1 MRRREFITLIGCA
14 ATAWP
19 IAAQSQEA
27 GRTYRVGGLS
37 VGPRSAP
44 YWLGVFDELRRAG
57 FVEGENLT
65 IDWHQYGPHV
75 DLIPQFAAELVKAK
89 VDVIVATGDTAILA
103 AQRATT
109 TIPILGSTD
118 DMVGSGLVNSMARPG
133 GNTTGTS
140 IFAAELDGK
149 RQDILIEALPG
160 LRHMTALVD
169 STTTASPRLQSLR
182 DGARSRDIE
191 LSIQQ
196 VAKSEEIPAALDAAT
211 ASGATALNVLS
222 SPVLYGSRQLIMQRV
237 AEIRL
242 PAIYQFPEV
251 AVEGGFIGYGP
262 SINKFYRGLVAS
274 MLVKLLR
281 GAKPFDLPIEQPTKF
296 ELVVNL
302 KTAKGLGLA
311 VPESFLARADEVIE

>member
-1 MRRREFITLIGCA
+1 MRRREFIALVGGA
-14 ATAWP
+14 AAAWP

-44 YWLGVFDELRRAG
+44 YWFGVFDELRRAG

-89 VDVIVATGDTAILA
+89 VDVIVATGDTAIRA
-103 AQRATT
+103 VQRATT

-118 DMVGSGLVNSMARPG
+118 DMVGSGLVNSMARPDS
-133 GNTTGTS
+133 NTTGTS

-149 RQDILIEALPG
+149 RQEILIEALPG
-160 LRHMTALVD
+160 LRHMAALVD

-182 DGARSRDIE
+182 DGARARGIE

-196 VAKSEEIPAALDAAT
+196 IAKSEEIPAVLDAVK
-211 ASGATALNVLS
+211 ASGATALNVFPRPSCTAAGSLLCDVSRKCDCQLFINFRKWPSKAVLS
-222 SPVLYGSRQLIMQRV
+222 ATDRALTSSTGSWSLRCSSSSCGAPSRPICQSNNRLSLSWWSTLRPRKNSDSQSPSH
-237 AEIRL
+237 
-242 PAIYQFPEV
+242 
-251 AVEGGFIGYGP
+251 
-262 SINKFYRGLVAS
+262 SW
-274 MLVKLLR
+274 
-281 GAKPFDLPIEQPTKF
+281 
-296 ELVVNL
+296 
-302 KTAKGLGLA
+302 LGQT
-311 VPESFLARADEVIE
+311 R

>member
-1 MRRREFITLIGCA
+1 MNRRGFITLIGCA
-14 ATAWP
+14 AAVWP
-19 IAAQSQEA
+19 IAAQSQEF

-57 FVEGENLT
+57 FVEGDNLT
-65 IDWHQYGPHV
+65 IEWHQYGPHT

-103 AQRATT
+103 VQRATT

-149 RQDILIEALPG
+149 RQDILIEAVPG
-160 LRHMTALVD
+160 LRHMAALVD

-191 LSIQQ
+191 LSIHE
-196 VAKSEEIPAALDAAT
+196 VVKSEEIPAALNAAK

-222 SPVLYGSRQLIMQRV
+222 SPVLYGSRQFIMQRV
-237 AEIRL
+237 DIVH
-242 PAIYQFPEV
+242 QG
-251 AVEGGFIGYGP
+251 EGTVSLDHACTRPVI
-262 SINKFYRGLVAS
+262 SLVRTS
-274 MLVKLLR
+274 R
-281 GAKPFDLPIEQPTKF
+281 ICRC
-296 ELVVNL
+296 
-302 KTAKGLGLA
+302 
-311 VPESFLARADEVIE
+311 RAPMNFRRRPLF